1 MFEISVPAAR
11 NASAN
16 YIRVIAT
23 SRSSTQREKQFNNNI
38 HRVKIAAS
46 VQAKA
51 DTKALKEA
59 SIKPS
64 HLALHRFTVF
74 EDIP

>member
-1 MFEISVPAAR
+1 MFESSVPATV
-11 NASAN
+11 NASAI
-16 YIRVIAT
+16 YIRAIAT
-23 SRSSTQREKQFNNNI
+23 SRSSIPGEKKFNDNI
-38 HRVKIAAS
+38 HGVKIAAS

-64 HLALHRFTVF
+64 H
-74 EDIP
+74 